1 MTECN
6 RKSLSFSRL
15 GRQEIVANFDGG
27 RLSSDAGGL
36 LLREV
41 DRRLGL
47 TASLAECI
55 TDPRDPAK
63 IRHDLRTLLAQRV
76 FGIALGYE
84 DLNDHATLRDDPL
97 FAILAE
103 QRVDS
108 NAPLG
113 SPSTLCRFE
122 NAITRGSLSRMSKVF
137 VEQFIAS
144 FKRPPKELILDFDP
158 TDDRVHGKQERRFF
172 HGYYDGYCFLP
183 LYVFCGGQLLCAY
196 LRPSNIDAALHTRA
210 ILKLLVERLRR
221 AWPRVRLIFRGDSG
235 FCRWKLLRWCD
246 NHDVGYVVG
255 IARNKVLQRLAAPF
269 MDEAK
274 KAFDESGVKQRNF
287 HEIAYA
293 AKTWDRARRV
303 IVKAEV
309 LPKGPNVRFVV
320 TNLADDPKTIYD
332 ERYTA
337 RGDMENRIKEQQLGL
352 FADRTS
358 CHSFLANQFRLLLAS
373 AAYILIEHLRRVGLA
388 GTELAKAQV
397 TTIRTKLFKIAAR
410 VTVSVR
416 RIVFHLSSHCPYQQ
430 LFALLLRRLTPI

>member
-6 RKSLSFSRL
+6 RQSLSFSRL
-15 GRQEIVANFDGG
+15 GRQKITANFDGG
-27 RLSSDAGGL
+27 RLTSDAGGL
-36 LLREV
+36 LLREA
-41 DRRLGL
+41 DRQLGL
-47 TASLAECI
+47 TAELADCI
-55 TDPRDPAK
+55 ADPRDPAK
-63 IRHDLRTLLAQRV
+63 ITHDIRTLLRQRI

-103 QRVDS
+103 QRADPD
-108 NAPLG
+108 APLG

-122 NAITRGSLSRMSKVF
+122 NAITRGSLSRMSEVF

-144 FKRPPKELILDFDP
+144 HERPPKELTLDFDP
-158 TDDRVHGKQERRFF
+158 TDDRVYGKQEGRFF

-183 LYVFCGGQLLCAY
+183 LYVFCGDQLLCAY
-196 LRPSNIDAALHTRA
+196 LRPSNIDGAKHSRA
-210 ILKLLVERLRR
+210 ILKLIVKRFRR
-221 AWPRVRLIFRGDSG
+221 AWPKVRIIFRGDSG

-246 NHDVGYVVG
+246 KHDVGYVVG
-255 IARNKVLQRLAAPF
+255 IARNPVLQRLAEPF
-269 MDEAK
+269 MNQAT
-274 KAFDESGVKQRNF
+274 KAYDESGVKQRRF
-287 HEIAYA
+287 HEITYA
-293 AKTWDRARRV
+293 AQTWDRKRRV

-320 TNLADDPKTIYD
+320 TNLAEAPKTIYD
-332 ERYTA
+332 DRYTA

-358 CHSFLANQFRLLLAS
+358 CHQFQANQFRLLLAS
-373 AAYILIEHLRRVGLA
+373 AAYVLIEHLRRVGLV

-397 TTIRTKLFKIAAR
+397 TTIRSKLFKIAAR

-416 RIVFHLSSHCPYQQ
+416 RIVFHLSSYHPYQP